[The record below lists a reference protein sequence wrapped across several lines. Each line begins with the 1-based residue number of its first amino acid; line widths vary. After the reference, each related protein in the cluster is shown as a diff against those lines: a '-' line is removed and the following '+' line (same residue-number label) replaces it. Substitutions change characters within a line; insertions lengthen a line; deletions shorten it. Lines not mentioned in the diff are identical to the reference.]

1 MSHHSHL
8 LVSALQTEEEAE
20 RQTQY
25 ESDNSVWRFKGS
37 DTAAKAS
44 SVTMRVIVYK
54 LFDLCTPDIKKPL
67 LPLAHG
73 DPSVYPCY
81 RTSIHVENAV
91 SDVLRSGK
99 GNSYGPAAG
108 FLPARQAVADFVNR
122 DLTNKVTPNDVYMT
136 VGCNQGIEVLMQALA
151 APNANIFLPRPSYPH
166 YEARCVYSGLEVRK
180 YDLLPENE
188 WEIDLQ
194 GIEAMADENT
204 VAMVIINPNNPC
216 GNVYSYDHLKKVAEM
231 ARKLGIMVIT
241 DEVYSQ
247 TIFGDNPFV
256 PMGEFGSIAPVI
268 TLGGISKGWI
278 VPGWRIGWIAL
289 NDPKGIFKSTGVA
302 QSIQQNLDITPD
314 ANTLVQ
320 NALPQILEKS
330 NKEMFAKKNSIL
342 KQNVDLVCDK
352 LMDIPCVVCTKKP
365 ESCTYLLA
373 KLELQLMEDIEDDM
387 DFCMKLA
394 AEENLVLLPGVALG
408 LKNWARI
415 TIGVEGRMLEDALE
429 RLKGFCQRHLKK
441 TEASLQSLKLS
452 ENGEI

>member
-1 MSHHSHL
+1 MSHHTNL
-8 LVSALQTEEEAE
+8 IVPALQTEEEAE
-20 RQTQY
+20 TQTQNGS
-25 ESDNSVWRFKGS
+25 ENSVWRFRGS

-81 RTSIHVENAV
+81 RTSIHVENALV
-91 SDVLRSGK
+91 DVIRTGK

-108 FLPARQAVADFVNR
+108 ILPARQAVADYVNR
-122 DLTNKVTPNDVYMT
+122 DLTNKVTPSDVFMT
-136 VGCNQGIEVLMQALA
+136 VGCNQGIELVIQSLA
-151 APNANIFLPRPSYPH
+151 RPNANILLPRPSYAH
-166 YEARCVYSGLEVRK
+166 YEGRAIYSGLEVRK

-188 WEIDLQ
+188 WKIDLQ

-216 GNVYSYDHLKKVAEM
+216 GNVYSYDHLKKVAET
-231 ARKLGIMVIT
+231 ARKLGIMVIS

-256 PMGEFGSIAPVI
+256 PMGLFSSIAPVI
-268 TLGGISKGWI
+268 TLSGISKGWI
-278 VPGWRIGWIAL
+278 VPGWRIGWIVF
-289 NDPKGIFKSTGVA
+289 NDPQGIFKSTGVA
-302 QSIQQNLDITPD
+302 QSLQQNLDISPD
-314 ANTLVQ
+314 ATTMVQ
-320 NALPQILEKS
+320 LALPEILEKS

-342 KQNVDLVCDK
+342 KQNVELVCDRLK
-352 LMDIPCVVCTKKP
+352 DIPCVVCTKKP

-373 KLELQLMEDIEDDM
+373 KLELHLMEDIEDDM

-394 AEENLVLLPGVALG
+394 SEENLVFLPGVALG
-408 LKNWARI
+408 SKNWIRI
-415 TIGVEGRMLEDALE
+415 TTGVEAQMLEDAMK
-429 RLKGFCQRHLKK
+429 RLNGFCQRHLKK
-441 TEASLQSLKLS
+441 TETSFQALKLS
-452 ENGEI
+452 ENGDT